1 MNREPKNL
9 SEQIRRVINRLI
21 FLEKRTVLR
30 HGRLKL
36 HPSEIHLMQVISEYP
51 DLSAGEMAQKLGI
64 SNGAV
69 SQTLERL
76 ERKGV
81 ITKFKDPTLKNRIS
95 AAFTALGK
103 DAMERF
109 QAERASYGE
118 FFSKYLTGLSE
129 KERELVGGFLSQI
142 EALLKGLD

>member
-1 MNREPKNL
+1 MDREPKNL

-30 HGRLKL
+30 HGGLKL
-36 HPSEIHLMQVISEYP
+36 HPSEIHLMQLINEYP

-69 SQTLERL
+69 SQTLARL

-81 ITKFKDPTLKNRIS
+81 ITKFKDPSLKNRVT
-95 AAFTALGK
+95 AAFTTLGK
-103 DAMERF
+103 EAMEHF
-109 QAERASYGE
+109 QTDRASSRESFANYLMVLSDGE
-118 FFSKYLTGLSE
+118 
-129 KERELVGGFLSQI
+129 RDVIVRFLSQI
-142 EALLKGLD
+142 EELLKGLD

>member
-30 HGRLKL
+30 HGGLKL

-69 SQTLERL
+69 SQTLARL

-81 ITKFKDPTLKNRIS
+81 ITKFKDPTLKNRMS
-95 AAFTALGK
+95 AAFTASGK
-103 DAMERF
+103 DAM
-109 QAERASYGE
+109 
-118 FFSKYLTGLSE
+118 
-129 KERELVGGFLSQI
+129 
-142 EALLKGLD
+142 

>member
-1 MNREPKNL
+1 MNREPRNL
-9 SEQIRRVINRLI
+9 PEQIRRVINRLI

-30 HGRLKL
+30 HGGLKL
-36 HPSEIHLMQVISEYP
+36 HPSEIHLMQVISEYQ
-51 DLSAGEMAQKLGI
+51 DLSAGKMAQKLGI

-69 SQTLERL
+69 SQTLARL

-81 ITKFKDPTLKNRIS
+81 ITKFKDPTLKNRVTAS
-95 AAFTALGK
+95 FTASGK
-103 DAMERF
+103 EAMELF
-109 QAERASYGE
+109 QAERASYSE

-129 KERELVGGFLSQI
+129 EERELIGGFLSQI

>member
-1 MNREPKNL
+1 MNREPENL
-9 SEQIRRVINRLI
+9 SEQVRRVINRLI

-30 HGRLKL
+30 HGILKL
-36 HPSEIHLMQVISEYP
+36 HPSEIHLMQVISECQ

-69 SQTLERL
+69 SQTLARL

-81 ITKFKDPTLKNRIS
+81 ITKFKDPTLKNRVT
-95 AAFTALGK
+95 AAFTASGK
-103 DAMERF
+103 EAMERF

-118 FFSKYLTGLSE
+118 LFSKYLTGLSE
-129 KERELVGGFLSQI
+129 KERELIGGFLSQI